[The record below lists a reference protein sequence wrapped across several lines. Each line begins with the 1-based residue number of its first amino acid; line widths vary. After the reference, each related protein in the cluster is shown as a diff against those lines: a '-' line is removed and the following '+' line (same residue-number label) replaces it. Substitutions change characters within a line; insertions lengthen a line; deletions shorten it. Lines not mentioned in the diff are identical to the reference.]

1 MTGPR
6 RGITAGPSGWL
17 AAAGAAD
24 PCCVCVAVCNLDG
37 FELMLVAPSATKTPV
52 RQSREAIRTRRLKK
66 ADCEVE
72 FVFIGGA
79 ALPREGRRGG

>member
-1 MTGPR
+1 MTGPT
-6 RGITAGPSGWL
+6 RGITAGPSGWF
-17 AAAGAAD
+17 AVGATVS
-24 PCCVCVAVCNLDG
+24 CCVAVWALDG